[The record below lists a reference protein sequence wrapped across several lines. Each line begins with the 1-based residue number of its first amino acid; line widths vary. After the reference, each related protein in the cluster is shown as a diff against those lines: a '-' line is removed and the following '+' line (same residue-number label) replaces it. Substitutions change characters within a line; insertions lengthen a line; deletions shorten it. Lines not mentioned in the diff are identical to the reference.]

1 MEISRIARIGE
12 EGGNDEEGWN
22 IKRKSKDKTVN
33 NRGRLFIDLV
43 GETEGYILNKTT
55 RDDKEKDFTFV
66 SAKGCSVSDYVMIM
80 ENCDNMVKH
89 FRIME
94 RVDSDHMLLVVEL
107 EEEGEEE
114 RKEEENERNGRA
126 EEKGKRICWN
136 QKALELYW
144 ERTNSIE

>member
-12 EGGNDEEGWN
+12 ERRNDEERWN

-43 GETEGYILNKTT
+43 GEIEGYILNGTT

-66 SAKGCSVSDYVMIM
+66 GARECSVINCVVVT
-80 ENCDNMVKH
+80 ENCNNMIKH

-94 RVDSDHMLLVVEL
+94 IVDSDHIFLVVEL

-126 EEKGKRICWN
+126 EKKGEGIC
-136 QKALELYW
+136 
-144 ERTNSIE
+144 